1 MNKKRKTT
9 IYKTILISIAL
20 SLFTA
25 CASKQ
30 EIIKTK
36 DTTLISYDEKAYAVK
51 NSYQD
56 SKQFVKKS
64 YSTVTNY
71 FNNTSDDFYEN
82 SFIQFISSDET
93 ILEKRKNL
101 IIWKDGNS
109 KNSSYI
115 IKNYLKNN
123 KKDVDYKGLNLAQKM
138 KILNDYFFN
147 MKQKE
152 YLAKFTTQYKKPN
165 FDEYKTDRENIEV
178 VNNYNYQLSRSKYE
192 WENNLQEIKKEIA
205 QNILSSLYGKPT
217 ISNISY
223 DPNNQLI
230 YMQINS
236 QRESFSQKVS
246 FKVLPEY
253 AKTIKNNK
261 RSLLPKVYFKFEN
274 NEITLIGSSVMLK
287 KKEYLANFTNK
298 LYQRE
303 NTLTLSNNNKL
314 DLKKLNVNYKINA
327 TDIKNPEWF
336 YNLPEEGKIIGYGT
350 GETESA
356 AKNSALNNIAQT
368 LEVDVKSDISI
379 NKKSDGSQYS
389 SRTKQ
394 NINVS
399 SKSKKLKGTKTI
411 KSQKKDGIW
420 FIAVSY

>member
-1 MNKKRKTT
+1 MNKERKKILHKAIFLSIT
-9 IYKTILISIAL
+9 I

-25 CASKQ
+25 CTSKK
-30 EIIKTK
+30 EI
-36 DTTLISYDEKAYAVK
+36 DTTLISYDKKAYAVK
-51 NSYQD
+51 NGYQD
-56 SKQFVKKS
+56 SKQFIKKS
-64 YSTVTNY
+64 YNSVSNY
-71 FNNTSDDFYEN
+71 FNNMSDDFYEN
-82 SFIQFISSDET
+82 GLIQFISSDEI
-93 ILEKRKNL
+93 ILEKRKDL
-101 IIWKDGNS
+101 IIWKNGNS

-115 IKNYLKNN
+115 IKNYLKDN
-123 KKDVDYKGLNLAQKM
+123 KKDVDYKGLKLAQKM
-138 KILNDYFFN
+138 QILNDYFFN
-147 MKQKE
+147 SKQKE
-152 YLAKFTTQYKKPN
+152 YLAEFTTIYKKPK
-165 FDEYKTDRENIEV
+165 FDEFKTDRENIET
-178 VNNYNYQLSRSKYE
+178 VNNYNYQLSRSKYD
-192 WENNLQEIKKEIA
+192 WENNLPETKKEIA
-205 QNILSSLYGKPT
+205 QNILSSLYGKPS

-230 YMQINS
+230 YMQIDS
-236 QRESFSQKVS
+236 QRENFSQKIS
-246 FKVLPEY
+246 FKIAPKD
-253 AKTIKNNK
+253 AKIIKNNK
-261 RSLLPKVYFKFEN
+261 SSLLPKIYFKFEN
-274 NEITLIGSSVMLK
+274 NEITLIGSSIMLK
-287 KKEYLANFTNK
+287 KEEYLANFTNK

-336 YNLPEEGKIIGYGT
+336 YNLPENGKIIGYGT

-356 AKNSALNNIAQT
+356 AKNSALKNIAQT

-389 SRTKQ
+389 SKTKQ